1 MQEWPNRRNDSNAG
15 GPGGNAMAFLGFVV
29 LVLIA
34 MTIAANMN
42 PEGPALVILLI
53 WACPALFGG
62 LFMVLNQNAKT
73 PARIGGALIM
83 LLGLW
88 LMSLFFGLL

>member
-1 MQEWPNRRNDSNAG
+1 
-15 GPGGNAMAFLGFVV
+15 MAFLGFVV

-34 MTIAANMN
+34 MTIAANMH

-62 LFMVLNQNAKT
+62 LFMMLNQNAN
-73 PARIGGALIM
+73 PASRVWGALLM

-88 LMSLFFGLL
+88 LMSLFFTIL